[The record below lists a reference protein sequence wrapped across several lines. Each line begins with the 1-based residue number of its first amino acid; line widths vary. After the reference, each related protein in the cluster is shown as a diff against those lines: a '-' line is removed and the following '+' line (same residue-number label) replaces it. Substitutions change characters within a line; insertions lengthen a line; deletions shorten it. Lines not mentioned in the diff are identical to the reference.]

1 MSPARAPCSAG
12 TSRGSSACTTTP
24 KLYNKE
30 AVQAATAPRS
40 TKGMNEPH
48 IRSTAAIAVD
58 RGAVALLWSRWG
70 RDWRA
75 AATPQSV
82 TEDLVGHGL
91 TGGDILLLHDAEH
104 YAAPGSWHAT
114 VGALPRVLDAIGH
127 AGLRCATL

>member
-1 MSPARAPCSAG
+1 
-12 TSRGSSACTTTP
+12 
-24 KLYNKE
+24 LYNKE

-58 RGAVALLWSRWG
+58 RGAVAL
-70 RDWRA
+70 
-75 AATPQSV
+75 V
-82 TEDLVGHGL
+82 TQDLVGHGL
-91 TGGDILLLHDAEH
+91 TGGNILLLHDAEH

-114 VGALPRVLDAIGH
+114 AGALPRVLDAIGH